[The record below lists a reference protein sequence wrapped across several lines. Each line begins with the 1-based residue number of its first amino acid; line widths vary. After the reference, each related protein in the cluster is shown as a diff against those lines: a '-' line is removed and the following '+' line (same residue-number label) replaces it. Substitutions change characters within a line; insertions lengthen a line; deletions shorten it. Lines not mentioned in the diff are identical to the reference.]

1 MLTGQEAFPTKY
13 LLHLIVKSFN
23 GVSVQQAILVQ
34 DLSKNVSNLFRYC
47 RITCLLKIDHKCL
60 QL

>member
-34 DLSKNVSNLFRYC
+34 DLSKNVPD
-47 RITCLLKIDHKCL
+47 LLDIVG
-60 QL
+60 